1 MKYIAIV
8 DDNFLSN
15 FRVDAGMD
23 GKVLVCHD
31 KRGLERGVVLKPLNM
46 SVFTSQDGISMYLT
60 QEQLDELG
68 AYFQEKAL
76 KECAKEIEEQFVK
89 SLLSFKDIEK
99 QFYKPIPIITPI
111 DINKVVK
118 LEMEE
123 NKDE

>member
-8 DDNFLSN
+8 DDTFLSN
-15 FRVDAGMD
+15 FRVDTGMD
-23 GKVLVCHD
+23 GMVLVCQD
-31 KRGLERGVVLKPLNM
+31 KRGQERGVVLKPLNM
-46 SVFTSQDGISMYLT
+46 PVLTHQDGVSMYLT
-60 QEQLDELG
+60 QEQLDEVG

-76 KECAKEIEEQFVK
+76 KEIEEQFVK
-89 SLLSFKDIEK
+89 SMLSFKDIEK

-111 DINKVVK
+111 DMNKVVK